1 MLFLVIVLEQ
11 SLHELVDARVEDAHH
26 LRERADG
33 GVSAPTDLDLR
44 DGGCG
49 DSSFPG
55 ECLLRESGLLAE
67 LLDSTSYLGGFSV
80 FHAKN
85 VTSLLISHYLL
96 YAQYPYK

>member
-1 MLFLVIVLEQ
+1 LIIVFVQ
-11 SLHELVDARVEDAHH
+11 PLHEFVDAGVEDTHH
-26 LRERADG
+26 LRERTDG
-33 GVSAPTDLDLR
+33 GIGAPSDLDLR

-85 VTSLLISHYLL
+85 VTSLL
-96 YAQYPYK
+96 